1 MKKILKIFIL
11 CLCFVKPS
19 QAEDI
24 RDFQIMGMSI
34 GDSLLDYMSEKDI
47 KKIKKFDYSGK
58 YKGIVLP
65 ENTTSQYDDVQ
76 LVYKNNDDKYT
87 IHSLAGRIFFIDN
100 IENCLSK
107 RKEIEKDISKV
118 FPSASISRYEKI
130 KHGYDKSG
138 KSFAWITRFVLKGGG
153 QASVDCHDWSK
164 KLEKN
169 TADKL
174 MVGLGSSEF
183 HKFVDNEAYR

>member
-1 MKKILKIFIL
+1 
-11 CLCFVKPS
+11 
-19 QAEDI
+19 
-24 RDFQIMGMSI
+24 MGMSI

-87 IHSLAGRIFFIDN
+87 IHSLAGRIFFKDN

-107 RKEIEKDISKV
+107 E
-118 FPSASISRYEKI
+118 
-130 KHGYDKSG
+130 
-138 KSFAWITRFVLKGGG
+138 
-153 QASVDCHDWSK
+153 K
-164 KLEKN
+164 KLK
-169 TADKL
+169 KKFQKF
-174 MVGLGSSEF
+174 F
-183 HKFVDNEAYR
+183 HQHQ